1 METQNT
7 EPTLHVLEPGNDA
20 SLFETPRIVENPDD
34 CNFYHA
40 MTLPGIGEVG
50 REWDLRDNI
59 GDYLGNADF
68 EGKRVLDVGTASG
81 YLTFEMEQRGA
92 EVVSFDMKSGRQWNL
107 VPHYKLE
114 KKRESMMDHIVKGHE
129 KLQNAYWYAHRALGS
144 KAKAFYGDV
153 YNIPESIGKFDI
165 VLFGMILSH
174 LRDPFQALWSGSRLS
189 SDRVIVTNQSRG
201 DEAPSCYFL
210 PSSDNEHQNRGWW
223 SFTDGCIER
232 MLGVLGFV
240 VESKTRQDFKCIA
253 PNQVPVHACTTFV
266 ARRIELPTNANSAIS
281 NAA

>member
-1 METQNT
+1 MERQTTAT
-7 EPTLHVLEPGNDA
+7 EPHRNAPPAESP
-20 SLFETPRIVENPDD
+20 LFAMPRIVENPDD

-40 MTLPGIGEVG
+40 MTLPGLGEVG

-59 GDYLGNADF
+59 GDYLGNVEF

-81 YLTFEMEQRGA
+81 YLTFEMERRGA

-114 KKRESMMDHIVKGHE
+114 SKRDGMLDHIVKGHE

-144 KAKAFYGDV
+144 KARAFYGDV
-153 YNIPESIGKFDI
+153 YDIPEALGKFDI

-174 LRDPFQALWSGSRLS
+174 LRDPFQALCSGSRLS
-189 SDRVIVTNQSRG
+189 ADMVIVTNQVRR
-201 DEAPSCYFL
+201 DDAAACHFL
-210 PSSDNEHQNRGWW
+210 PNGEDENQNRGWW
-223 SFTDGCIER
+223 SFTDSCIER

-240 VESKTRQDFKCIA
+240 VERKSRHDYKCIA
-253 PNQVPVHACTTFV
+253 PHQKSVHACTTFV
-266 ARRIELPTNANSAIS
+266 ARRIGCVAGASCAD
-281 NAA
+281 AA